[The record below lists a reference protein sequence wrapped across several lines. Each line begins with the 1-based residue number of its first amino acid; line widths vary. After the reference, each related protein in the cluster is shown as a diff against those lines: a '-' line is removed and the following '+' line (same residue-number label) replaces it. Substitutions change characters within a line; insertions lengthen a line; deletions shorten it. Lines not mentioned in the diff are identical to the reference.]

1 MRKPSSRKPPLRGAC
16 GFQQF
21 LKFFESQFECDLLAG
36 PRNDEKSKD
45 EIVGRRSGIDLYY
58 RYLNDAD
65 LLKRIVQIQIP
76 LPLFGA
82 QPSVLIAMTMSQP

>member
-1 MRKPSSRKPPLRGAC
+1 MREPSSRKPPLRGAY

-21 LKFFESQFECDLLAG
+21 LKFFESQFDCNLLAG

-45 EIVGRRSGIDLYY
+45 EIVGRISGIDLYY
-58 RYLNDAD
+58 RYLSDAD
-65 LLKRIVQIQIP
+65 LLKRIIQIQIP

-82 QPSVLIAMTMSQP
+82 QPSVFMR